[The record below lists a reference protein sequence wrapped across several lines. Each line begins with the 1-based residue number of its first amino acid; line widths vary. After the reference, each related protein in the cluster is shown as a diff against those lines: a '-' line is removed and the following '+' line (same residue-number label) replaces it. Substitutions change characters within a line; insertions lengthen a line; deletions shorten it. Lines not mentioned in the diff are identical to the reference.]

1 MGILQNDTFLVF
13 KYLDLLFLSRHI
25 QKVDIRGNFS
35 IIYWP
40 HWITHIVF
48 CDEYN
53 SFVDN
58 LPENCQHITFGKSFT
73 CHIFNWPPNLT
84 SMCFKKCPILIEIP
98 IGIKKLEI
106 YEYEGSRSNQL
117 INLLPST
124 LEELKIHNHYNN
136 ELFHLPN
143 QLKKLYLGCNF
154 HKSIDD
160 VPDSIQELVLG
171 DYYKVPINKL
181 PKSLIYLNLGKRY
194 NLKVPLLHCD
204 KLKVICLGNIHQ
216 NQIWPKCVEEL
227 TVFHLHGVVFNFPSC
242 LKLLRIEGN
251 TFTNRF
257 IDFLPDSLETIIIGT
272 ELGSR
277 ICRFPKKCKTL
288 IVPSNYIFA
297 LDTSISE
304 MDTFFYN

>member
-13 KYLDLLFLSRHI
+13 KYLDLLFLSRNI

-35 IIYWP
+35 IVYWP
-40 HWITHIVF
+40 YWITHIVF
-48 CDEYN
+48 GDEYN

-58 LPENCQHITFGKSFT
+58 LPENCQHITFGKNFI
-73 CHIFNWPPNLT
+73 CNIFNWPLNLT
-84 SMCFKKCPILIEIP
+84 SMCFKKCPIHIEIP

-106 YEYEGSRSNQL
+106 HDYDNCYINNL
-117 INLLPST
+117 IHFLPASID
-124 LEELKIHNHYNN
+124 EIKIHNHFNN
-136 ELFHLPN
+136 ELLHLPN
-143 QLKKLYLGCNF
+143 QLKKLFIGCNF
-154 HKSIDD
+154 HKSIDH

-194 NLKVPLLHCD
+194 NLQVPLLYCN
-204 KLKVICLGNIHQ
+204 KLKIVCTGNITQ
-216 NQIWPKCVEEL
+216 NQIWPKSVEEL
-227 TVFHLHGVVFNFPSC
+227 TIYHLHGVVFNFPSN

-251 TFTNRF
+251 TFTHRF
-257 IDFLPDSLETIIIGT
+257 IDFLPDSIETIIIGT

-288 IVPSNYIFA
+288 IVPATFFGLNS
-297 LDTSISE
+297 SIHD
-304 MDTFFYN
+304 MDTYFYN